1 MVFFLMLRGQKLHS
15 ARKTKL
21 TESSRKQN
29 LKNEK
34 KNKKAVTCGVHLLGL
49 LLSHFSLLL
58 DLLLFVYGDV
68 RVSLSVCLS
77 LSGYLLFTAHFMVC
91 SSCFIQLWMQT
102 KAQTDYMESMHN
114 R

>member
-1 MVFFLMLRGQKLHS
+1 MLRGQKLHS
-15 ARKTKL
+15 VHVR
-21 TESSRKQN
+21 QN
-29 LKNEK
+29 LQKVQENKIKIIIK

-68 RVSLSVCLS
+68 RVSLSVCFS
-77 LSGYLLFTAHFMVC
+77 LSGYLLFAAHFMVC

-102 KAQTDYMESMHN
+102 KAQTDYVESMHN